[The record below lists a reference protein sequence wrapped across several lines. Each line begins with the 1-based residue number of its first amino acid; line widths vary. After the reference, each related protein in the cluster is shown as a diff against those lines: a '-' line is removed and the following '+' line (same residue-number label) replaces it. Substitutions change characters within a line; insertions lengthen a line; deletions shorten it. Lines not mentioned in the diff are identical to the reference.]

1 MRPISVEGYVKS
13 ESVFAGTTPVLEWL
27 RIADLVVDAAYQRP
41 IGVNGRNEVARIAR
55 SFCWSCFAP
64 VVVARL
70 DTGKYAIIDGQRR
83 TTAAAL
89 VGLDSVP
96 CQIVTA
102 TRDQQAAACKTL
114 NGANIPVSRMAQHAA
129 ALGASE
135 AEALHLANIC
145 ARADVKLLRYPVP
158 VDRQNPGQTMAI
170 GALAQ
175 CRERYGEETLITA
188 LQCVTQTTNNLPGAL
203 SARMIKALCMV
214 LDTDH
219 ARRDSGLSLLEA
231 FDAIDLFTLENEAS
245 LDAGAKKISPVKAL
259 ADKILSDLDR
269 LLPGSTIVRS
279 SPRFDP
285 RGRRESLPN
294 GTPKDP
300 SIKRAGEPRRS

>member
-1 MRPISVEGYVKS
+1 
-13 ESVFAGTTPVLEWL
+13 
-27 RIADLVVDAAYQRP
+27 
-41 IGVNGRNEVARIAR
+41 
-55 SFCWSCFAP
+55 
-64 VVVARL
+64 
-70 DTGKYAIIDGQRR
+70 
-83 TTAAAL
+83 
-89 VGLDSVP
+89 
-96 CQIVTA
+96 
-102 TRDQQAAACKTL
+102 
-114 NGANIPVSRMAQHAA
+114 MAQHAA

-231 FDAIDLFTLENEAS
+231 FDAINLVGLENEAS
-245 LDAGAKKISPVKAL
+245 LDAGMKKISPVKAL
-259 ADKILSDLDR
+259 ADKILSELDR
-269 LLPGSTIVRS
+269 LLPGS
-279 SPRFDP
+279 
-285 RGRRESLPN
+285 
-294 GTPKDP
+294 
-300 SIKRAGEPRRS
+300 SIQR